1 MKKRSRGVAKDYF
14 KYAGSKTVKEIMCAI
29 KFIVADKT
37 IRCYNSAIVF
47 PIH

>member
-1 MKKRSRGVAKDYF
+1 MKKRSRGVAADYF

-29 KFIVADKT
+29 KFMADKT
-37 IRCYNSAIVF
+37 IRCYNSALVF